1 MKKIVKRS
9 AIAISILIFICFAAN
24 IALNII
30 LSLALPEAELKKE
43 IVSYFEKNIGRSVKI
58 SSVRYG
64 FFQNIEIDEIKISA
78 SDDFNDFESFLKVS
92 GVEINLSGLALL
104 KGDIIADKLVLKKP
118 HVKITKKFGK
128 TYQESFKVIAG
139 DKITAEFFKKIISIK
154 RISIEDAFI
163 EYTENFE
170 KDNIVLV
177 FENISA
183 DIRRSGT
190 NLYCDVNGKMKSSQ
204 EAEKNEVSLESHF
217 VLDDSDDIVFQKT
230 KIEADNINLT
240 DFQPYKSVFSLDR
253 ITFRG
258 NASVEHSFSVMTGLC
273 EIDTNIKVINF
284 FVSEKN
290 ASQIRNLLENE
301 SFTVNLRG
309 ETGIRKSLDADFN
322 SNSGMNLKAK
332 FTSTGTE
339 SSERYYAHIDSDRI
353 DLTRLSKYL
362 TIKNP
367 VKYGGFISFNG
378 LLYYRLGSDLP
389 DISDLNV
396 SAEKLNA
403 SDIFEGERKNII
415 DEMTFKLSAE
425 SNTSELKGNYN
436 TGSTAL
442 DFSFFSDMKS
452 IFPYSANSRLR
463 LDFNKTDYSSLS
475 DALIVFK
482 NYIKKEIDDDR
493 QIGYNQEYFRDRL
506 FGKII
511 LSNSFEAKINCKE
524 LKFSGNAS
532 VKNIAIHSSLDNGI
546 LRASLLAAEGYSAK
560 YSFNAVG
567 YMNAD
572 MPLIKAE
579 MAVDNFDLSS
589 FWKDSGL
596 KGRIGAGILNIKS
609 VFEIAAYRALHF
621 SDNSKISFEAGI
633 KAESLNQ
640 TPFQSAFT
648 SVLKK
653 DGFKPNMDLLSNFA
667 FNYSVDFAGGN
678 VYLKTFN
685 MNSDFLSAS
694 GYGTFSD
701 KGLSYPVSCS
711 FFDDDNINR
720 QWKMNLLSPVSP
732 TAFMINFQSNG
743 RDRPVNLFH
752 ID

>member
-9 AIAISILIFICFAAN
+9 AIAISLLIFICFAAN
-24 IALNII
+24 IVLNIV
-30 LSLALPEAELKKE
+30 LSSALPEEKLKKE

-78 SDDFNDFESFLKVS
+78 SDDFNDLESFLKVS
-92 GVEINLSGLALL
+92 GVEIKLSGLALF
-104 KGDIIADKLVLKKP
+104 KGEIIVDKLILKNP
-118 HVKITKKFGK
+118 HIKITKKFGK
-128 TYQESFKVIAG
+128 SYHESFKVIAG
-139 DKITAEFFKKIISIK
+139 DKITEEFFKKIISIK

-170 KDNIVLV
+170 KDNVEFI

-190 NLYCDVNGKMKSSQ
+190 QLYCDVNGKMKSSPD
-204 EAEKNEVSLESHF
+204 AEKNEITLDSRF
-217 VLDDSDDIVFQKT
+217 VLDNSDNIIFQKT

-240 DFQPYKSVFSLDR
+240 DFQPYKSRLNLER
-253 ITFRG
+253 INFRG
-258 NASVEHSFSVMTGLC
+258 NASVEHSFSVMNGLC
-273 EIDTNIKVINF
+273 EIYTNIKVINF
-284 FVSEKN
+284 FITEKN
-290 ASQIRNLLENE
+290 GSQIRNLLENE
-301 SFTVNLRG
+301 SFTVNLHG
-309 ETGIRKSLDADFN
+309 EIGIRKSLEADFTA
-322 SNSGMNLKAK
+322 NSGLNFKTK

-339 SSERYYAHIDSDRI
+339 SLRRYYALIDSDRI
-353 DLTRLSKYL
+353 DLTKLSKYL

-367 VKYGGFISFNG
+367 VKYGGFVSFNS
-378 LLYYRLGSDLP
+378 LIYYRSGADLP
-389 DISDLNV
+389 DISDVNV
-396 SAEKLNA
+396 SAEKFTA
-403 SDIFEGERKNII
+403 SDIFEGERKSIV
-415 DEMTFKLSAE
+415 DEMNFKLSAE
-425 SNTSELKGNYN
+425 SNTCELKGNYN
-436 TGSTAL
+436 TSSTFL
-442 DFSFFSDMKS
+442 DFNSFSDIKRVYP
-452 IFPYSANSRLR
+452 FSANSAIR
-463 LDFNKTDYSSLS
+463 LDYNKTDYFAFS
-475 DALIVFK
+475 DVLIIFK
-482 NYIKKEIDDDR
+482 EYIKKEINDDR

-506 FGKII
+506 FGKIL
-511 LSNSFEAKINCKE
+511 LSNSFDAEINCKT
-524 LKFSGNAS
+524 LNISGNALL
-532 VKNIAIHSSLDNGI
+532 KNIAIKSSLDNGI
-546 LRASLLAAEGYSAK
+546 LRSSLLNAEGYSAK
-560 YSFNAVG
+560 YSFDAVG

-579 MAVDNFDLSS
+579 IAVDNFDLSS

-596 KGRIGAGILNIKS
+596 KGRIGGANLNIKS

-621 SDNSKISFEAGI
+621 SDNSKISFEADI

-648 SVLKK
+648 AVLKK
-653 DGFKPNMDLLSNFA
+653 DGFKPNIDLLSNFT

-711 FFDDDNINR
+711 FFDDDNISR

-732 TAFMINFQSNG
+732 TVFMINFQSNG